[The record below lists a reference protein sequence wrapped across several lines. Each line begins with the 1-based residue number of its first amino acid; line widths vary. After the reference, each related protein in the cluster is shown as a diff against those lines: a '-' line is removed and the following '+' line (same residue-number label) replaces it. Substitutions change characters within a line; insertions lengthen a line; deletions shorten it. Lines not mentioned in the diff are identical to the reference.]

1 MLLDRS
7 MEAPLLD
14 NLAGELFG
22 MCVCTMSGVVR
33 VPLVWLCDRSRRV
46 AQTQRDASREKQSKR
61 EIRQQRSRRGRQG
74 TVAFAATS
82 THEISVS
89 CLIALL
95 LLSLLSFCVVCF
107 CAFAANVHNQ
117 TQKAR
122 TADQHN
128 TNMCKSCHL
137 SSLLSYVIIPDHRKS
152 DCHPIAWFVLILR
165 AFLKELQA
173 GFVQILARA
182 T

>member
-1 MLLDRS
+1 MA
-7 MEAPLLD
+7 APLLD

-22 MCVCTMSGVVR
+22 MCLCTMSGVVR

-46 AQTQRDASREKQSKR
+46 AQTQRVDSREKQSKR

-107 CAFAANVHNQ
+107 CTFAANVHNK
-117 TQKAR
+117 TQR
-122 TADQHN
+122 REPLTN
-128 TNMCKSCHL
+128 TTQICANPAISVACCHM
-137 SSLLSYVIIPDHRKS
+137 LSYLIIVNT
-152 DCHPIAWFVLILR
+152 IAI
-165 AFLKELQA
+165 ELL
-173 GFVQILARA
+173 GLP
-182 T
+182 